1 MLVYFAVMNNVSENY
16 TLFFVGSFLSAQVN
30 QRPKFSE
37 NQFIVTFKEE
47 EPIGKSWSRRVS
59 IKWDVDSCKH
69 QVVIKRAFTF
79 LGDETVNLYSHYF
92 FSLPYMH
99 KRFPTFLGLNFMF
112 FFAISISNKFL
123 YVCIGALH
131 AFLRAWFNGKFVLN
145 AVLLH

>member
-1 MLVYFAVMNNVSENY
+1 MLVYFAVMKNVSENY

-47 EPIGKSWSRRVS
+47 EPIGKFKSRRVS
-59 IKWDVDSCKH
+59 IKWDVVSCKH
-69 QVVIKRAFTF
+69 QVVIKRTFTF
-79 LGDETVNLYSHYF
+79 LHDKTANLYSHYF
-92 FSLPYMH
+92 LSLPYMH
-99 KRFPTFLGLNFMF
+99 KLYV
-112 FFAISISNKFL
+112 FFAISNSNKFL

-145 AVLLH
+145 AALLH